1 MKSKKILFGIAAA
14 MFSIVLFAGC
24 SCKKP
29 EPPETTDP
37 PEDNPPVV
45 NPQSKHVTDY
55 FNSTLKTKYYI
66 SNNNVTDQSGT
77 SRSFTDLVERQID
90 VLANDIL
97 YRLVAVYG
105 AGTEGL
111 TTETGKYGEPAFGL
125 VDPITGN
132 IFTNGNKKALISN
145 YELIAIPYYADSYST
160 LYKYLDN
167 SNVTY
172 SNSRLNEAVS
182 YAMLLRSGIYRTEE
196 LLTTN
201 LSNINAINGGYYW
214 DETASFG
221 NGGFNKALGFNE
233 NLNWNW
239 NYDRLDIDVTTSA
252 SDIYSKYKDEYLTIF
267 KTAIANILLSGNT
280 TGKNYATAVNE
291 IERLGYN
298 ETDKTK
304 IKNFVLNE
312 IIGSSLISG
321 DNNRKPSVNTLT
333 SETSLSE
340 EEHYYKAY
348 SLLVPEIVSRAFQ
361 NTFNDTSMSFWLN
374 SQKTVLSAETNTSI
388 NSLTNKNF
396 TSIKLVSKANTPL
409 TKLTFSIN
417 GIALSNL
424 TLTYTLYKNATTTI
438 SGAVNKTITNNSS
451 GNFVLDLS
459 AFNSQKLSADGF
471 IEIKFANN
479 TNSGFNVTFTG
490 YYDKI

>member
-45 NPQSKHVTDY
+45 NPQSKPVTDY

-145 YELIAIPYYADSYST
+145 YDLIKKPTDINYGTPTYKYSDGTIVSLTNIKLNDIASYARELYTGKWTYYSDHYLT
-160 LYKYLDN
+160 LY
-167 SNVTY
+167 
-172 SNSRLNEAVS
+172 LN
-182 YAMLLRSGIYRTEE
+182 
-196 LLTTN
+196 N
-201 LSNINAINGGYYW
+201 KNAINGGYYW
-214 DETASFG
+214 DDT
-221 NGGFNKALGFNE
+221 GGFNNSLGFNKD
-233 NLNWNW
+233 LSWNW
-239 NYDRLDIDVTTSA
+239 NYDRLNIQTDSSA
-252 SDIYSKYKDEYLTIF
+252 SDVYSQYKAEYLTTF

-280 TGKNYATAVNE
+280 SGKNYTTAINE
-291 IERLGYN
+291 IEKLGYN

-312 IIGSSLISG
+312 IIGSSLIAG

-348 SLLVPEIVSRAFQ
+348 SLLVPEIVNRAFQ

-374 SQKTVLSAETNTSI
+374 SQKTVLSAETNTNI

-438 SGAVNKTITNNSS
+438 SGAVSKTITNNSS

-479 TNSGFNVTFTG
+479 TNSGFNVAFTG